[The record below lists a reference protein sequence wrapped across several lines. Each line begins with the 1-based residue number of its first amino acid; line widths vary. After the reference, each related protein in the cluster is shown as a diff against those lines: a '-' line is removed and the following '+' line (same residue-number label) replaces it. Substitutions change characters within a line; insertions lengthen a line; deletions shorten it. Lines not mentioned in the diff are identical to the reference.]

1 MKKLVNELSDS
12 FSYVSVLG
20 TDVRMTLC
28 TADFRSSSVRDGAGE
43 CGFVVKM
50 WKGGA
55 YFEYSLDDI
64 TGDIR
69 ALADKIAAEVKTA
82 KELDGRQISPEEPL
96 DEPLKDSFARQ
107 TDFDEFGDKDLL
119 DFCVKIKDE
128 IKRRRD

>member
-1 MKKLVNELSDS
+1 MAFSEFLESKREAMKKLVNELSDS

-28 TADFRSSSVRDGAGE
+28 TADFHSSSVIDGAGE

-82 KELDGRQISPEEPL
+82 KELDGQADI
-96 DEPLKDSFARQ
+96 ARR
-107 TDFDEFGDKDLL
+107 TPGTNL
-119 DFCVKIKDE
+119 
-128 IKRRRD
+128 